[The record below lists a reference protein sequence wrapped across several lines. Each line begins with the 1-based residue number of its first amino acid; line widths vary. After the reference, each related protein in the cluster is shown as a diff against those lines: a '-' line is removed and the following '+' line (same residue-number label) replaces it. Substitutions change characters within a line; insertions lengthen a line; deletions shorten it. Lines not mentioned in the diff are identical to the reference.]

1 MRRECHP
8 LLRGG
13 RGENKYRH
21 GFSVAEMESLAS
33 ICEVVLPPLPINDHH
48 KIIKEDQADHGE
60 PNEDVESFW
69 NISASRYPIPHEVQ
83 IYIYNVIFDN
93 RFFFR
98 QCFSALFPLCLLW
111 SARSYE
117 QLGCTSGTRLGS
129 MYSTNP
135 GR

>member
-48 KIIKEDQADHGE
+48 KIIKEDEADHDE

-83 IYIYNVIFDN
+83 IYIYIYKMLSLITD
-93 RFFFR
+93 FFF
-98 QCFSALFPLCLLW
+98 FFPSVLLCSFPSLSPMICKKL
-111 SARSYE
+111 
-117 QLGCTSGTRLGS
+117 
-129 MYSTNP
+129 
-135 GR
+135 